1 MAYEVHLDVFD
12 GPFELLLQL
21 ITAQQVDLYEVS
33 LTAIIDGYLA
43 EVARLEHLDLEVS
56 TEFLL
61 IAATLVELKC
71 RRLLPG
77 PDDIE
82 LDEDLSLL
90 EARDYLLARLLECRT
105 FAGAAGALAA
115 LEQVATLAVARRAGP
130 DDRFE
135 CCAPDLLAGVSP
147 ADLAEAARR
156 AFAPKPVPPGVEVTH
171 VIDDE
176 VSVVTA
182 MEDLVGRLRDTTSSG
197 GPAAWLTFRRL
208 TEAVPST
215 AYKVACFL
223 AVLELYKQS
232 LVELDQA
239 EIFGELQVRWAGGDE
254 AVEVVV
260 EDDYDQLAVRRGAGM
275 SR

>member
-33 LTAIIDGYLA
+33 LTAIVDGYLA
-43 EVARLEHLDLEVS
+43 EVARMEQLDLESS

-77 PDDIE
+77 PDDVE

-90 EARDYLLARLLECRT
+90 EARDYLLARLLECRM
-105 FAGAAGALAA
+105 FAGAAEALAA
-115 LEQVATLAVARRAGP
+115 LERSASCSVARRSGP

-135 CCAPDLLAGVSP
+135 QCAPDLLATVTP
-147 ADLAEAARR
+147 ADLAAAARR
-156 AFAPKPVPPGVEVTH
+156 ALAPKPPPPVVEIAH
-171 VIDDE
+171 VIEDV
-176 VSVVTA
+176 VSVATA
-182 MEDLVGRLRDTTSSG
+182 IEDLIGRVRGEGWVSFR
-197 GPAAWLTFRRL
+197 AAT
-208 TEAVPST
+208 AGNPST
-215 AYKVACFL
+215 AYTVACFL

-232 LVELDQA
+232 LLDIEQA
-239 EIFGELQVRWAGGDE
+239 DTFGELRIRWTGGSQ
-254 AVEVVV
+254 AVDVVPG
-260 EDDYDQLAVRRGAGM
+260 DDYDELATSG
-275 SR
+275 SRSAR